1 MCQHKSCQSL
11 KIVWFPDDCTV
22 AYCILCD
29 CILCDCILCYCI
41 LHWDHISSFLLLN
54 LFPPSLQPTNQP
66 TCQHAMSSIAFTRLF
81 NSFHITVVAIITLST
96 CNIFHNIVLVVL
108 VKSITVSRFSNHSSL
123 SRASTSLSA
132 YSWFRVNAVKFDI
145 KPNQFFHQ
153 N

>member
-1 MCQHKSCQSL
+1 MCDFQTIALLHILSFTNPLASGSEAGTL
-11 KIVWFPDDCTV
+11 SMLHI
-22 AYCILCD
+22 AYCVIA
-29 CILCDCILCYCI
+29 YCTEI
-41 LHWDHISSFLLLN
+41 TFPLFSFSASLL
-54 LFPPSLQPTNQP
+54 QP

-81 NSFHITVVAIITLST
+81 NSFHIIVVAIITLST

-132 YSWFRVNAVKFDI
+132 YSWFRVNAMEFDI
-145 KPNQFFHQ
+145 KPNQFFYQ